1 MILLI
6 FLLLLVP
13 SAWAELKPLP
23 DPPMVYDS
31 ERHIWRGGHGYAP
44 RIEEP
49 PQTPVS
55 YDRMKDCLAKM
66 EQAMR
71 AMEPF
76 IVYQYNR
83 HSQWEYDYMRDNPR
97 NKGTIEANLFAERER
112 DYRLGKQ
119 IWTDA
124 KACWRQP

>member
-1 MILLI
+1 MMLILL

-55 YDRMKDCLAKM
+55 YDRMKDCLDKM
-66 EQAMR
+66 EEAMR
-71 AMEPF
+71 AMEPYLPGREHMKPSMSF
-76 IVYQYNR
+76 
-83 HSQWEYDYMRDNPR
+83 DALYMNTHLYSVMVEQVW
-97 NKGTIEANLFAERER
+97 N
-112 DYRLGKQ
+112 
-119 IWTDA
+119 DA
-124 KACWRQP
+124 KACWGKP